1 MLRSCKWLKPTLH
14 TERTKPEQVARI
26 IKREYVAK
34 AHKEVEMPK
43 QQEPVAKAVIEPKE
57 QQAHLESALVI
68 EKEQQAQLAAS
79 ESDKVPQRA
88 LSPEADLHTTE
99 IVEIDEGTNTVHQ
112 GSTLGNEPKAGYIH
126 NEQEPR
132 LKQVVLEDMEKIKH
146 AWEQRDTAI
155 INSGTVI
162 DDVLAQ
168 DYQAQIILSQT
179 LIQHDQFWRE
189 KARVR
194 HFCQGDRNTS
204 YFHRVAMSD
213 TIWEGEWT
221 IPPLVLEHGP
231 CLVEEILR
239 VTITSSPRDDCFV
252 WTHSKNGSLT
262 AKEAFDHLNLP
273 GMVLPLASII
283 WQAFIPPSHS
293 FVAWR
298 LMLGKMPT
306 GENLRMRGCV
316 IVSMCPLCS
325 RDCDS
330 SEHLFFLCPFAVAIW
345 SWVNSIFEIDLDHSS
360 LDGLLLGCVPLS
372 DYTSRLLLA
381 CIIHSLHTLWMAQ
394 NGILFNNA
402 SINIYAVIT
411 KIRTI
416 INLSA
421 SGIQAQVS
429 AMPSCGTVQPLL
441 GGTVAARVLQRLEGL
456 AACLDR
462 ERLHGLHSGD

>member
-1 MLRSCKWLKPTLH
+1 
-14 TERTKPEQVARI
+14 
-26 IKREYVAK
+26 
-34 AHKEVEMPK
+34 
-43 QQEPVAKAVIEPKE
+43 
-57 QQAHLESALVI
+57 
-68 EKEQQAQLAAS
+68 
-79 ESDKVPQRA
+79 
-88 LSPEADLHTTE
+88 
-99 IVEIDEGTNTVHQ
+99 
-112 GSTLGNEPKAGYIH
+112 
-126 NEQEPR
+126 
-132 LKQVVLEDMEKIKH
+132 
-146 AWEQRDTAI
+146 
-155 INSGTVI
+155 
-162 DDVLAQ
+162 
-168 DYQAQIILSQT
+168 
-179 LIQHDQFWRE
+179 
-189 KARVR
+189 
-194 HFCQGDRNTS
+194 
-204 YFHRVAMSD
+204 
-213 TIWEGEWT
+213 
-221 IPPLVLEHGP
+221 
-231 CLVEEILR
+231 
-239 VTITSSPRDDCFV
+239 
-252 WTHSKNGSLT
+252 
-262 AKEAFDHLNLP
+262 
-273 GMVLPLASII
+273 MVLPLASII

-441 GGTVAARVLQRLEGL
+441 GGTVAARVLQSLGIAPCPVKLVRFIHVLWKTPTAPWIKANTDGSLRDGL
-456 AACLDR
+456 AACGAIFRDSNRGFLGGFSCRVDVASV
-462 ERLHGLHSGD
+462 LHTELLGIIMAIEQANHRGWRHVWIETDSMVSIQATKDHSIVPWDLRHR